1 MLIQE
6 QKVQETAV
14 ENDILVNTV
23 SIEKIAAQQ
32 TNLNLSPLFF
42 FRERI
47 SNPLKV
53 IFENISIID
62 SKFKINS
69 GEKIYVSSFN
79 VVKCKTNLK
88 RTPIA

>member
-32 TNLNLSPLFF
+32 TNLNLSPPFF
-42 FRERI
+42 FQR
-47 SNPLKV
+47 K
-53 IFENISIID
+53 NIKPSQSD
-62 SKFKINS
+62 F
-69 GEKIYVSSFN
+69 
-79 VVKCKTNLK
+79 
-88 RTPIA
+88 